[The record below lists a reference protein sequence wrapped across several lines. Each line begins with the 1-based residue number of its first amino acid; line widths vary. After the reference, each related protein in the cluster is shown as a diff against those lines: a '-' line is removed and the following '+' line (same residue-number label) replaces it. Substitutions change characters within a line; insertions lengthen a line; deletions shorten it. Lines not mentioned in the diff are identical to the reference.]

1 MTNLKG
7 LPATAKE
14 RRVIIV
20 SDCDATRR
28 AGCCM
33 MDDHERSYKQLVAGV
48 VASLKKADLE
58 RLDYFYREPL
68 RRACCMMDDLLLQC
82 TSQFT
87 CT

>member
-1 MTNLKG
+1 
-7 LPATAKE
+7 
-14 RRVIIV
+14 
-20 SDCDATRR
+20 
-28 AGCCM
+28 M
-33 MDDHERSYKQLVAGV
+33 MDDHERSYKQLVAAV

-58 RLDYFYREPL
+58 RLDYFYQEPL